1 MGPRSRSMS
10 SRHCIGKTRSPR
22 AVRPIGMHP
31 PTGTLSVFARS
42 ACALRNSVPFAGL
55 LSDCADAAVASSKIK
70 LASKSFIRISFY
82 ANDFAYHGAARNIN
96 RRMPV
101 IRAVATKSVAA
112 MHSGNYAALHRS
124 KRKGESQSGQVLKR
138 RSVVLDGRF
147 EELGTDRSS

>member
-1 MGPRSRSMS
+1 LLFLFPNGATLALDEFAALHRKDKVTPRGQTD
-10 SRHCIGKTRSPR
+10 RH
-22 AVRPIGMHP
+22 AP

-96 RRMPV
+96 RRMPE
-101 IRAVATKSVAA
+101 I
-112 MHSGNYAALHRS
+112 
-124 KRKGESQSGQVLKR
+124 
-138 RSVVLDGRF
+138 
-147 EELGTDRSS
+147 